1 MPSNRSRV
9 CALAVA
15 VIVATGLG
23 PAGPALATAA
33 ADSFAAMMDT
43 AMATMDRAM
52 MAPSSGDPDRNFA
65 AMMIPHHQGAIDM
78 AVGGR
83 GVGAPPLGRAPN
95 VPPPPHET
103 LRRLAQGIIV
113 EQRQEIVVMS
123 DALASLSPAPA
134 ADAVHAHGSMPA
146 MSISDM
152 QNSSP
157 KGH

>member
-52 MAPSSGDPDRNFA
+52 MAPSSGDPDRDFA

-78 AVGGR
+78 AVGG
-83 GVGAPPLGRAPN
+83 GQLGAPGRGPNPWGPTTRRSADWPRPLSSSSA
-95 VPPPPHET
+95 
-103 LRRLAQGIIV
+103 RR
-113 EQRQEIVVMS
+113 
-123 DALASLSPAPA
+123 
-134 ADAVHAHGSMPA
+134 
-146 MSISDM
+146 
-152 QNSSP
+152 SSS
-157 KGH
+157 

>member
-1 MPSNRSRV
+1 MPSDRSRV

-52 MAPSSGDPDRNFA
+52 MAPSSGDPDRDFA

-78 AVGGR
+78 AVAELQFG
-83 GVGAPPLGRAPN
+83 
-95 VPPPPHET
+95 HDET

-146 MSISDM
+146 MSISNM

>member
-52 MAPSSGDPDRNFA
+52 MAPSSGDPDRDFA

-78 AVGGR
+78 AVAELQFG
-83 GVGAPPLGRAPN
+83 
-95 VPPPPHET
+95 HDET
-103 LRRLAQGIIV
+103 LRRLAQAIIV

-146 MSISDM
+146 MSISNM
-152 QNSSP
+152 QNPSP